1 MCESIEGIWTICC
14 AKPLSKTIVVPI
26 KQLCER

>member
-1 MCESIEGIWTICC
+1 VKALKAFEQFVG
-14 AKPLSKTIVVPI
+14 AKPLSKKIVVPI